1 MSCNQVSR
9 PCTEP
14 QVDEVQLTRRFFGV
28 RIPFGSN
35 RTPTCTSSADLGDKP
50 TQRCNLRAQVARTRG
65 PSARGQFHPC
75 GSVGGT
81 VSGYQPMSR
90 KASVPPR
97 CGNAGVLSCGSI
109 ATPRRYYSP
118 STYRGRLFPVCAGG
132 RCVQAPSP
140 FRSTGG
146 VVPFPADPMP
156 QVAVGAVIAAHR
168 SGRLPRRDP
177 RPPLSWRR
185 GRGER
190 ETDVTGT
197 PPHPVSA
204 APGSDY

>member
-1 MSCNQVSR
+1 MSCNRVSR
-9 PCTEP
+9 LCTVP

-50 TQRCNLRAQVARTRG
+50 TQRCNLRAQVARARG

-109 ATPRRYYSP
+109 ATPRRHYSP
-118 STYRGRLFPVCAGG
+118 STYRGHFSRYV
-132 RCVQAPSP
+132 
-140 FRSTGG
+140 
-146 VVPFPADPMP
+146 
-156 QVAVGAVIAAHR
+156 QVAGASR
-168 SGRLPRRDP
+168 PRRRSDRPVGSRAVPRRPDDP
-177 RPPLSWRR
+177 GTTRARPCR
-185 GRGER
+185 GDAVVASGKR
-190 ETDVTGT
+190 T
-197 PPHPVSA
+197 
-204 APGSDY
+204 